1 MKAANAAL
9 QNAVSS
15 LPPSWKTHCA
25 TYGRNNLQNYHRM
38 AILKSDLARFDA
50 DDDYRPKQCRFVFAF
65 TPKKE
70 VAEDVSL
77 QNLIDTTNE
86 LAESLASS
94 AKATIRRH
102 KQLLYR
108 KAEEAFKE
116 DLDNI
121 LVSLADA
128 YYAGESARSST
139 DLCKEFPLVLT
150 LSLARGDEGSPS
162 RILDDDAVPRLLAK
176 HGCQSAPP
184 NIENLYSRLST
195 HILYFQESIVRP
207 LLVSPINNYM
217 AATESRAVTRNI
229 TLKLAESSTIDATT
243 AAADAMDADGAPA
256 DSLKAIT
263 QLLAEHKTRLADL
276 EKQLKE
282 TRGAPSPSAPST
294 KQPYGKRNPKG
305 KGQAADGNNGGK
317 GNAKKGRKA
326 KSVKK
331 KRKKPKDTEL
341 S

>member
-1 MKAANAAL
+1 MKSANAAL

-25 TYGRNNLQNYHRM
+25 TYGRNHLQNYHRM
-38 AILKSDLARFDA
+38 ATLKAELARFDA
-50 DDDYRPKQCRFVFAF
+50 DDDYQPKQCRFVFAF

-77 QNLIDTTNE
+77 QKHIDTTNE
-86 LAESLASS
+86 LAISLASS

-102 KQLLYR
+102 KQLLFK
-108 KAEEAFKE
+108 KAEETFKE
-116 DLDNI
+116 DLANI

-128 YYAGESARSST
+128 YHAGESARSSADT
-139 DLCKEFPLVLT
+139 CKNLPLVLT
-150 LSLARGDEGSPS
+150 LSLTHGDDSSPS
-162 RILDDDAVPRLLAK
+162 KILDDDAVPRLLAK
-176 HGCQSAPP
+176 HGCQNAPP
-184 NIENLYSRLST
+184 NLENLYSRLST

-207 LLVSPINNYM
+207 LLVTPVCNYS

-243 AAADAMDADGAPA
+243 AAADAMDADGVTE

-263 QLLAEHKTRLADL
+263 QLLAEHKTRLADM

-294 KQPYGKRNPKG
+294 KQSHGKRKQKG
-305 KGQAADGNNGGK
+305 KGQAADSNNGGK
-317 GNAKKGRKA
+317 GNARKGRKA
-326 KSVKK
+326 KSAKK
-331 KRKKPKDTEL
+331 KGKKPKDTEL